1 MRITD
6 IGHPALSC
14 HDLEASLAFY
24 GLLGI
29 KESFR
34 LLHDDGS
41 TRLVYLHVAGDR
53 FLELFPNG
61 PSREQRARRGDQSFS
76 HLCLVTDDVEGM
88 VAHLKANG
96 VTIDTEPKMGLD
108 FNIQAWTK
116 DPDGNPIELMQLAPE
131 SPQRAIADGTAFP
144 ASDILVQPESWE

>member
-1 MRITD
+1 MAITD

-14 HDLEASLAFY
+14 HDLDASLAFY
-24 GLLGI
+24 ALLGI
-29 KESFR
+29 DESFR

-41 TRLVYLHVAGDR
+41 TRLVYLHVSGDR

-61 PSREQRARRGDQSFS
+61 PSPDTRSAREDQSFR
-76 HLCLVTDDVEGM
+76 HLCLLTDDVEGM
-88 VAHLKANG
+88 VDHLKANG
-96 VTIDTEPKMGLD
+96 VTIDTEPKAGLD
-108 FNIQAWTK
+108 FNLQAWTR

-144 ASDILVQPESWE
+144 ASGVLVQPEER